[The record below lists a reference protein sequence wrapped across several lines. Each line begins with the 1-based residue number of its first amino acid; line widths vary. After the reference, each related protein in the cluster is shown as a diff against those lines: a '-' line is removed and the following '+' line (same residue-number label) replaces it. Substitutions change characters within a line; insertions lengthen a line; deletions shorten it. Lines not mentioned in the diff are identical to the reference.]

1 MLRRRI
7 FSILTIFLLV
17 TTGISFGISTSSFA
31 AAPPA
36 SIAVTSTPYAQ
47 LPTSDHQNYKGQ
59 MTSDPAGNLYIGDSM
74 TCAVYVVS
82 AANPLATPTIL
93 PNTSGDWCGDSNRA
107 IYGLAYAHI
116 NGTLVLIETSGYA
129 TGVFEIPLNGISAPF
144 KVATT
149 SGSANLSYNAAT
161 DTLVSASF
169 GTNFYVYPSFSQC
182 TTAGPCTGSAI
193 TVTGG
198 VSNYW
203 GIALSGS
210 TIFVPSDSSL
220 FGTAPLTGG
229 ALAPYGTLSGFNTFA
244 TDVAGNV
251 YEMNPN
257 GNFWKIPAGTTSAI
271 PLTFATPLPD
281 NAVGNNY
288 AMTCSN
294 GGLYALNNNAA
305 NHTSTR
311 QITKISGPLIMSD
324 SCVTDES
331 STTGLPSTGNNLTRS
346 LVLGLG
352 LLSLGCLIVGTR
364 RRAHRA

>member
-7 FSILTIFLLV
+7 ISILTIFSLV
-17 TTGISFGISTSSFA
+17 TTGISIGISTSSFA

-47 LPTSDHQNYKGQ
+47 LPSSDGQDYAGQ
-59 MTSDPAGNLYIGDSM
+59 MASDPAGNLYIGDRRN
-74 TCAVYVVS
+74 CAVYVVY
-82 AANPLATPTIL
+82 AEHPLATATIL
-93 PNTSGDWCGDSNRA
+93 PNTSGDWCGGSNTA

-116 NGTLVLIETSGYA
+116 NGTSVLIETSGEA
-129 TGVFEIPLNGISAPF
+129 PGVFEIPLNGISAPF

-182 TTAGPCTGSAI
+182 TTAAPCTGSEI

-198 VSNYW
+198 GRNIW

-210 TIFVPSDSSL
+210 TIYVPSDSNL

-229 ALAPYGTLSGFNTFA
+229 ALALYGTPSGFNTFA
-244 TDVAGNV
+244 TDSAGNV
-251 YEMNPN
+251 FEMNSS
-257 GNFWKIPAGTTSAI
+257 GNFWEIPAGTTSAI
-271 PLTFATPLPD
+271 PLTFAAPLPD
-281 NAVGNNY
+281 NAVGSNY

-294 GGLYALNNNAA
+294 GSLYALNHAG
-305 NHTSTR
+305 TR

-331 STTGLPSTGNNLTRS
+331 STTGLPSTGNSLTGS
-346 LVLGLG
+346 LVLALS

-364 RRAHRA
+364 RRAYRA

>member
-47 LPTSDHQNYKGQ
+47 LPTSDNQSYAGQ
-59 MTSDPAGNLYIGDSM
+59 MASDPAGNLYIGNSR
-74 TCAVYVVS
+74 TCDVYVVS
-82 AANPLATPTIL
+82 AANPLATPTSL
-93 PNTSGDWCGDSNRA
+93 PNTSGDWCGENERS
-107 IYGLAYAHI
+107 YGLDYAHI
-116 NGTLVLIETSGYA
+116 NGTSVLIETSISA

-144 KVATT
+144 KVATRN
-149 SGSANLSYNAAT
+149 GGANLSYNAAT
-161 DTLVSASF
+161 DTLVSLSF
-169 GTNFYVYPSFSQC
+169 EGNFYVYPSFSQC
-182 TTAGPCTGSAI
+182 TTAAPCTGSEI

-198 VSNYW
+198 TSNFW

-210 TIFVPSDSSL
+210 TIYVPSDSNL

-229 ALAPYGTLSGFNTFA
+229 ALALHGTPSGFNTFA
-244 TDVAGNV
+244 TDSAGNV
-251 YEMNPN
+251 FEMDPQ
-257 GNFWKIPAGTTSAI
+257 GDFWEIPAGTASAI

-281 NAVGNNY
+281 NAVGDNY

-294 GGLYALNNNAA
+294 GSLYALNN
-305 NHTSTR
+305 TSAPL
-311 QITKISGPLIMSD
+311 ITKISGPLLMSD
-324 SCVTDES
+324 SCATDEF